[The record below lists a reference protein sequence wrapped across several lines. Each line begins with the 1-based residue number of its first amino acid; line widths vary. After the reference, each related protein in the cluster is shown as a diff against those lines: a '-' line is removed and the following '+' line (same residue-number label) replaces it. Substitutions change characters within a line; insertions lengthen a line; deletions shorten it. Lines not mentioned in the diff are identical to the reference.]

1 MFVSDIHLSET
12 EARTIDRF
20 IYFLENDAIKHEA
33 LFILGD
39 LFDYWIGD
47 DANTFKVIKSSLKE
61 LSKEV
66 KIYFIAGNRDFLIG
80 DKFLS
85 SSQVSLLKDPTLIS
99 LGDTIT
105 LIMHGDTLCTDDI
118 DYQKWRAQ
126 VRSKEW
132 INNFL
137 EKPLTE
143 RMKICEEL
151 RDQSESKKKN
161 KSDSIMDVNDRAVE
175 EILRKNNYPK
185 YLIHG
190 HTHRPNIHDYL
201 LESRFLQRWVLGDW
215 HMNGNYIL
223 WEDNKLKYITLSL
236 SS

>member
-1 MFVSDIHLSET
+1 
-12 EARTIDRF
+12 
-20 IYFLENDAIKHEA
+20 

-85 SSQVSLLKDPTLIS
+85 SSQISLLKDPTLIS

-223 WEDNKLKYITLSL
+223 WEDNKLKYISLSL

>member
-1 MFVSDIHLSET
+1 M
-12 EARTIDRF
+12 
-20 IYFLENDAIKHEA
+20 
-33 LFILGD
+33 FILGD

-85 SSQVSLLKDPTLIS
+85 SSQISLLKDPTLIS

-223 WEDNKLKYITLSL
+223 WEDNKLKYISLSL

>member
-1 MFVSDIHLSET
+1 
-12 EARTIDRF
+12 
-20 IYFLENDAIKHEA
+20 

-85 SSQVSLLKDPTLIS
+85 SSQISLLKDPTLIS

-151 RDQSESKKKN
+151 RNQSESKKKN
-161 KSDSIMDVNDRAVE
+161 KSDSIMDVNDSAVE

-223 WEDNKLKYITLSL
+223 WEDNKLKYISLSL

>member
-1 MFVSDIHLSET
+1 M
-12 EARTIDRF
+12 
-20 IYFLENDAIKHEA
+20 
-33 LFILGD
+33 FILGD

-85 SSQVSLLKDPTLIS
+85 SSQISLLKDPTLIL

-223 WEDNKLKYITLSL
+223 WEDNKLKYISLSL

>member
-1 MFVSDIHLSET
+1 M
-12 EARTIDRF
+12 
-20 IYFLENDAIKHEA
+20 
-33 LFILGD
+33 FILGD

-85 SSQVSLLKDPTLIS
+85 SSQISLLKDPTLIS

-151 RDQSESKKKN
+151 RNQSESKKKN
-161 KSDSIMDVNDRAVE
+161 KSDSIMDVNDSAVE

-223 WEDNKLKYITLSL
+223 WEDNKLKYISLSL

>member
-1 MFVSDIHLSET
+1 M
-12 EARTIDRF
+12 
-20 IYFLENDAIKHEA
+20 
-33 LFILGD
+33 FILGD

-85 SSQVSLLKDPTLIS
+85 SSQISLLKDPTLIS

-151 RDQSESKKKN
+151 RNQSESKKKN

-223 WEDNKLKYITLSL
+223 WEDNKLKYISLSL